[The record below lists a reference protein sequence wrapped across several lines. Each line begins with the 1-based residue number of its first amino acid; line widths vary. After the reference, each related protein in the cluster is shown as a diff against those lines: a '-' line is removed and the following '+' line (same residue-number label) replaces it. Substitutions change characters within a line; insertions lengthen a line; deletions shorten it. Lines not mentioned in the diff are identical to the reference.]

1 MRSQYMR
8 LTAVLLGT
16 VAVCLAG
23 LLFAVHDYTR
33 QGASSPAS
41 RVAPA
46 VAPAPPAAEPA
57 LAPSPYPSAPAIM
70 PPPEIVSQP
79 APAVVGGT
87 GPLALA
93 PAALPAAQAQP
104 EATPPPR
111 GHGPRHDH

>member
-23 LLFAVHDYTR
+23 LLFAAPIPPPR
-33 QGASSPAS
+33 APSPPAS

-57 LAPSPYPSAPAIM
+57 LAPSPYPSAPAIV

-79 APAVVGGT
+79 APAVVDGT

-93 PAALPAAQAQP
+93 PAALPAAQTQP
-104 EATPPPR
+104 EP
-111 GHGPRHDH
+111 